1 MRHKKPD
8 LLVVL
13 AIILSLGI
21 VTTSYASSLWEKHN
35 SNKALNSALELLVR

>member
-13 AIILSLGI
+13 AIVLGLGI
-21 VTTSYASSLWEKHN
+21 VTTSYASSLWERHN
-35 SNKALNSALELLVR
+35 SSKEYQQALELSIR

>member
-13 AIILSLGI
+13 AIILGLGI
-21 VTTSYASSLWEKHN
+21 VTTSYASSLWERHSSSK
-35 SNKALNSALELLVR
+35 ELQQAVELSIR